1 MREME
6 RRLLFLFSDTGAGH
20 RACAEAVAAALDI
33 RFPDAFKV
41 DLFDPLTRERALLSG
56 RVTGLY
62 GPITRYLPAA
72 WGALYRATNFRPVV
86 RGVQG
91 TLGRGLRP
99 KLRRAL
105 EDKPAL
111 VASFHPMLN
120 HIAAD
125 VMPEPIPLVTVITDW
140 IDFHRAW
147 NDPRVSCVI
156 CPSRAAY
163 DLCRRRGV
171 PEDHLRWGNGLPIHP
186 RFADAIARYP
196 ARAVARRSL
205 GLRPHART
213 VLLVGGGD
221 GTEPLRAYARALA
234 ESPLDL
240 QVLVVCG
247 RNEPLARRI
256 RADSHDGVHVYGFV
270 QNMPELMLA
279 SDLLITR
286 AGPGMIAEGLACGCP
301 LLLTGRLPGQE
312 EANVDEVLRRHLGWF
327 CPRPQQL
334 VTAVTDWYGKP
345 DGERAADQARARA
358 AGNPNRAFEV
368 ATVLAEMAR
377 SAGGTRAE

>member
-1 MREME
+1 MV
-6 RRLLFLFSDTGAGH
+6 
-20 RACAEAVAAALDI
+20 RA
-33 RFPDAFKV
+33 
-41 DLFDPLTRERALLSG
+41 
-56 RVTGLY
+56 
-62 GPITRYLPAA
+62 
-72 WGALYRATNFRPVV
+72 
-86 RGVQG
+86 VQG

-105 EDKPAL
+105 EPPPAL
-111 VASFHPMLN
+111 VVSFHPMLN
-120 HIAAD
+120 HVAAD
-125 VMPEPIPLVTVITDW
+125 ILPAGIPLITVITDW
-140 IDFHRAW
+140 IDFHWAW
-147 NDPRVSCVI
+147 TDQRVALVI

-171 PEDHLRWGNGLPIHP
+171 PEERLRYGDGLPIHP
-186 RFADAIARYP
+186 RFADAIRRYP
-196 ARAVARRSL
+196 TRGLARRAL

-234 ESPLDL
+234 ASPLDL
-240 QVLVVCG
+240 QVLAVCG

-256 RADSHDGVHVYGFV
+256 RADNHDGVHVYGFV

-279 SDLLITR
+279 ADLLITR

-312 EANVDEVLRRHLGWF
+312 EANVSEVLRRGLGWF
-327 CPRPQQL
+327 TPRPRQL
-334 VTAVTDWYGKP
+334 LDAVSAWYAKP
-345 DGERAADQARARA
+345 GGERAALEAHVRA

-368 ATVLAEMAR
+368 ADVLAA
-377 SAGGTRAE
+377 SAGSRG